1 MPPEPKVVF
10 YIAREIQYAV
20 APVFLLTGIA
30 SLLGVLSTRLG
41 RIVDRARKIE
51 DGLMDAPFKE
61 TQRLIKELDVLVVRA
76 KLIQRAI
83 AFCTGGALLICL
95 VIAFL
100 FIGGFIDRD
109 FSNTIASLFIL
120 ATLAVIAGLLLFL
133 REIFLAIRSLQLGV
147 IEREAESM
155 QKK

>member
-1 MPPEPKVVF
+1 MPPEPKIF
-10 YIAREIQYAV
+10 HIAREIQYAV

-30 SLLGVLSTRLG
+30 SLLGVLSMRLG

-51 DGLMDAPFKE
+51 DALLNAQPKE
-61 TQRLIKELDVLVVRA
+61 KQRLIKELDVLVVRA
-76 KLIQRAI
+76 KLIQRSI

-100 FIGGFIDRD
+100 FIGGFIALD

-120 ATLAVIAGLLLFL
+120 ATLAVIVGLLLFL
-133 REIFLAIRSLQLGV
+133 REIFLAIQSLQLGV
-147 IEREAESM
+147 FEREAESM
-155 QKK
+155 QQK